1 MKKIIFDPVIL
12 QSRQPMVEAIYRLQV
27 QEENCFH
34 SRMLWEDLKKPASLP
49 KQTEYEMYMEHLL
62 QPPDIVRVEFDGEE
76 AVLPIIFISMANN
89 AGSIRLFVCIRD
101 GEGNL
106 IDSDRAFYMPGSGTE
121 WGVVIQK
128 PLPPGTELEVSV
140 KAFDCVGGVRVKH
153 CRFILP

>member
-89 AGSIRLFVCIRD
+89 AGSIRLFVCIWD

-106 IDSDRAFYMPGSGTE
+106 MESGRAFYMPGSGTE
-121 WGVVIQK
+121 WGVVIQE
-128 PLPPGTELEVSV
+128 PVPSGTTLQVSV

-153 CRFILP
+153 CRFIMP